1 MLLDEM
7 NQSIHHISNTVII
20 SSNLLQYIVLLF
32 CQKLI
37 LIKFKISKTKMS
49 LVVNFA
55 KFPDFFF
62 FVFIKFPDFS
72 TQGIYFSLFPCVQES
87 VASLIFQW
95 KSSRYIC
102 TLVSWLY

>member
-62 FVFIKFPDFS
+62 
-72 TQGIYFSLFPCVQES
+72 LFLS
-87 VASLIFQW
+87 NSLIFPRREFIFRYFPVF
-95 KSSRYIC
+95 KS
-102 TLVSWLY
+102 LWPA